1 MATTINGTTG
11 VSLIQDG
18 VIVLADLSATGTASS
33 STFLRGDNS
42 WAAAG
47 GGATLVASD
56 TSLGGTTVAF
66 TSLDLSTYK
75 LLIISTSNWAH
86 DGGAATNAIQI
97 LPNGGS
103 NSVLGGGDV
112 SSASTPGNQYTQIDL
127 NTGLYWTWTRNAI
140 SAGVVAPIALPATGL
155 QVGYNNGI
163 STATTS
169 LTFSL
174 DAGDDFN
181 AGKMYIYGL

>member
-1 MATTINGTTG
+1 MAVTVKGTEG
-11 VSLIQDG
+11 VSK
-18 VIVLADLSATGTASS
+18 VEATGTPSA
-33 STFLRGDNS
+33 STFLRGDYA

-47 GGATLVASD
+47 GGATLIASD

-112 SSASTPGNQYTQIDL
+112 SSASTPGNQYTTFDL
-127 NTGLYWTWTRNAI
+127 TTGLYWTWTRNAM
-140 SAGVVAPIALPATGL
+140 SAGVVAPISLPATGL
-155 QVGYNNGI
+155 QMGYNNGV
-163 STATTS
+163 STATTT

-181 AGKMYIYGL
+181 AGLMYIYGL